1 MSKRREQ
8 ERRAK
13 KRMQTAAEGIVK
25 KLTPEQ
31 QDRLVEL
38 LAKAVTSDVADTDTL
53 RTETTGK

>member
-8 ERRAK
+8 ARRAK
-13 KRMQTAAEGIVK
+13 KRLQTAAEGIVK

-38 LAKAVTSDVADTDTL
+38 LAKAVTDVPIDDSL
-53 RTETTGK
+53 RPETSRK